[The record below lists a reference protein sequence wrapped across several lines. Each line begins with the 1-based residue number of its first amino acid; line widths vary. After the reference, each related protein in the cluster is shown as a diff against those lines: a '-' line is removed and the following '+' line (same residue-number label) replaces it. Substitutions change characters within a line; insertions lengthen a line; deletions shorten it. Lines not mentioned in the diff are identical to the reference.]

1 MPDWQGA
8 GYVINDMDTGA
19 GAWKIGGG
27 LNGGY
32 LSGLFLGVALD
43 ILILSLTV
51 SVVAGPIGIALL
63 APLLA
68 AIAVFAGIYFTILS
82 TMIWDEDTRQC
93 FIGGLVTG
101 VSATLIMLN
110 FPTLFGRILSALGL
124 AASQAGMAGSGA
136 RACWN

>member
-1 MPDWQGA
+1 MATLIDRLSAQQDQRIYHITQANQATALPNIRQNSLAMSESRAALAIGKEVIVYTDPVSVPDWQGA
-8 GYVINDMDTGA
+8 GYVITDMDTGA

-68 AIAVFAGIYFTILS
+68 AIAVFAGIY
-82 TMIWDEDTRQC
+82 
-93 FIGGLVTG
+93 
-101 VSATLIMLN
+101 
-110 FPTLFGRILSALGL
+110 PTVA
-124 AASQAGMAGSGA
+124 
-136 RACWN
+136 